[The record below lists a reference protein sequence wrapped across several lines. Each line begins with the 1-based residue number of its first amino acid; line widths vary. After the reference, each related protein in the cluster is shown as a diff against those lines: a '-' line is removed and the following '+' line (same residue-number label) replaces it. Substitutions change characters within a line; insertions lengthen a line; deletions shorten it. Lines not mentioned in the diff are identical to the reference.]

1 MVGSLESRI
10 LVGKEPWYNLGGEP
24 WYNLGKEPW
33 YNMGK
38 EPCYNLGREPC
49 YNLGRN
55 LGNHISRLPLT
66 FWSRG
71 NCIIRRGHLQL
82 CNRQTILV
90 SLESTGPYQ
99 RNGASLIFMRRLVL
113 EIQLFLIH
121 VLQKF
126 SFL

>member
-1 MVGSLESRI
+1 MRFYDVTSWSY
-10 LVGKEPWYNLGGEP
+10 VNLDDP
-24 WYNLGKEPW
+24 IYV
-33 YNMGK
+33 
-38 EPCYNLGREPC
+38 
-49 YNLGRN
+49 
-55 LGNHISRLPLT
+55 
-66 FWSRG
+66 
-71 NCIIRRGHLQL
+71 IIRRGHLQL

-99 RNGASLIFMRRLVL
+99 RNGASLIFMHRVIL